1 MASPV
6 VLCDHAIVLVPNG
19 LGNDCRYCRSQ
30 YRAQLVDSSKKSLAE
45 FTFASIEGRAFAP
58 RGQHVSTAFAT
69 ICWFNEV
76 RLRLDAETS
85 TDIQRIL
92 EPVDEEYEDPQ
103 IVRRRWRDY
112 RSGVHAPTAKTVA
125 LSERRCSGATQ
136 ILQSPLWDS
145 LRLDRPATQV
155 GLALAGRTCAE
166 GDELLSRMLGAAG
179 GLPNNPRWLKKRC
192 TAVLLVGTLESLGV
206 LTICMRWAGE
216 AKLSHTAAA
225 FYQAAT
231 RCLLILGPW
240 LFRHGIARA
249 IGEYYEHVLRPAC
262 CPDLLTRSGCFCS
275 SYYLKSI
282 EALDRMK
289 TRVEEERGRT
299 LDSSELAHV
308 ILTELTL
315 QSG

>member
-19 LGNDCRYCRSQ
+19 LGNDCRYGRSQ
-30 YRAQLVDSSKKSLAE
+30 YSAQLIDSSSKSLAE
-45 FTFASIEGRAFAP
+45 FTFASIEGQSFAP
-58 RGQHVSTAFAT
+58 RGRHVSTAFAT
-69 ICWFNEV
+69 ICWFNEI
-76 RLRLDAETS
+76 RLQLGAATP

-112 RSGVHAPTAKTVA
+112 RSGVHAPAAQTVA
-125 LSERRCSGATQ
+125 LAEDHVRGTTQ
-136 ILQSPLWDS
+136 ILCSPLWDS
-145 LRLDRPATQV
+145 LRLDRPAAQV

-166 GDELLSRMLGAAG
+166 GDELLSRMLGSTG
-179 GLPNNPRWLKKRC
+179 GLSNDQRWLKKRC
-192 TAVLLVGTLESLGV
+192 TAVLLVSNLESLGV
-206 LTICMRWAGE
+206 LTICMRLAGE
-216 AKLSHTAAA
+216 AKLNQAAIT
-225 FYQAAT
+225 FYRAAT

-249 IGEYYEHVLRPAC
+249 IGEYYEHVLLTAC
-262 CPDLLTRSGCFCS
+262 CPDPLTGSVCFCS

-289 TRVEEERGRT
+289 TRVEEERGRA
-299 LDSSELAHV
+299 LDSSELAQV